1 MTATVEETSG
11 SRGAP
16 GTPGAPLAAA
26 RRGMRVGRRRALVGL
41 AMASPAIVL
50 IVAFFLVPLV
60 MTFWISLHNW
70 PLLGRHRFIGLD
82 NYVRAVADPG
92 FRSAMRFTLLYTVV
106 ITPVLF
112 LIGLGMALLV
122 RRKVR
127 AARVFQ
133 SIWFMPVCIGLAS
146 GSFLWLYLGQSQIGP
161 LFDLLRRAGLVP
173 ADGNIFAGTWGA
185 LLMVIG
191 MVTWKVVG
199 LQMLLLL
206 SGLNSIP
213 DDVTE
218 AARIDGASRWQG
230 FRFITLPL
238 LRPTLALVLVF
249 SVAGSLLAFDQFFIM
264 TAGGPANS
272 TITAVYAIYRT
283 SFISFKLGYGAA
295 LSVFLMVVLAVVS
308 AVQMLLLRNTDHG

>member
-1 MTATVEETSG
+1 MTSIANGVAVTEPTGTAT
-11 SRGAP
+11 GAP
-16 GTPGAPLAAA
+16 APRRPLAS
-26 RRGMRVGRRRALVGL
+26 GRRRQLTGL

-82 NYVRAVADPG
+82 NYTRALQDPG
-92 FRSAMRFTLLYTVV
+92 FATALKFTLLYTLV
-106 ITPVLF
+106 ITPILFVLGLALA
-112 LIGLGMALLV
+112 LIV
-122 RRKVR
+122 RRRVP

-133 SIWFMPVCIGLAS
+133 SIFFMPVCIGLAA

-161 LFDLLRRAGLVP
+161 LFDLLRRVGLVSR
-173 ADGNIFAGTWGA
+173 DGNIFAGMWSG
-185 LLMVIG
+185 LLMVIA

-206 SGLNSIP
+206 SGLQSIP
-213 DDVTE
+213 DEVVE
-218 AARIDGASRWQG
+218 AARIDGAGRWQA
-230 FRFITLPL
+230 FLHITLPL

-264 TAGGPANS
+264 TGGGPSNS
-272 TITAVYAIYRT
+272 TITAVYSIYRN

-295 LSVFLMVVLAVVS
+295 LSVFLMVILAIVS

>member
-1 MTATVEETSG
+1 MTSIANGVAVTEPTGTAT
-11 SRGAP
+11 GAP
-16 GTPGAPLAAA
+16 APRRPLAST
-26 RRGMRVGRRRALVGL
+26 RRRQLTGL

-50 IVAFFLVPLV
+50 IVGFFLVPLV

-70 PLLGRHRFIGLD
+70 PLLGKHRFIGLD
-82 NYVRAVADPG
+82 NYTRALQDPG
-92 FRSAMRFTLLYTVV
+92 FATALKFTLLYTLV
-106 ITPVLF
+106 ITPILFVLGLALA
-112 LIGLGMALLV
+112 LIV
-122 RRKVR
+122 RRRVP

-133 SIWFMPVCIGLAS
+133 SIFFMPVCIGLAA

-161 LFDLLRRAGLVP
+161 LFDLLRRVGLVSR
-173 ADGNIFAGTWGA
+173 DGNIFAGTWSG
-185 LLMVIG
+185 LLMVIA

-206 SGLNSIP
+206 SGLQGIP
-213 DDVTE
+213 DEVVE
-218 AARIDGASRWQG
+218 AARIDGAGRWKA
-230 FRFITLPL
+230 FRYITLPL

-264 TAGGPANS
+264 TGGGPSNS
-272 TITAVYAIYRT
+272 TITAVYSIYRN

-295 LSVFLMVVLAVVS
+295 LSVFLMVILAIVS

>member
-1 MTATVEETSG
+1 MTSTTNDLAVVG
-11 SRGAP
+11 PARGAP
-16 GTPGAPLAAA
+16 VLPV
-26 RRGMRVGRRRALVGL
+26 RRGMRVGRRRALIGL
-41 AMASPAIVL
+41 AMASPAILL

-82 NYVRAVADPG
+82 NYRRAIADPG
-92 FRSAMRFTLLYTVV
+92 FHAALKFTVLYTVV

-112 LIGLGMALLV
+112 LLGLGLAFLV
-122 RRKVR
+122 RRRVR
-127 AARVFQ
+127 SARIFQ
-133 SIWFMPVCIGLAS
+133 SIYFMPVCIGLAS
-146 GSFLWLYLGQSQIGP
+146 GSFLWLYLGQGRIGP
-161 LFDLLRRAGLVP
+161 LFDLLRRVGLVP

-185 LLMVIG
+185 LLMVTG

-206 SGLNSIP
+206 AGLQSIP
-213 DDVTE
+213 DDVVE
-218 AARIDGASRWQG
+218 AARIDGAGRWKG
-230 FRFITLPL
+230 FWYITVPL

-264 TAGGPANS
+264 TNGGPSNS

-295 LSVFLMVVLAVVS
+295 LSVFLMVILAVVS

>member
-1 MTATVEETSG
+1 MTSTTNDIAVVG
-11 SRGAP
+11 PARGAP
-16 GTPGAPLAAA
+16 VRPG
-26 RRGMRVGRRRALVGL
+26 RRVMRVSRRRALVGL
-41 AMASPAIVL
+41 AMASPAILL

-70 PLLGRHRFIGLD
+70 PLLGRHRFIGLA
-82 NYVRAVADPG
+82 NYRRAIADPG
-92 FRSAMRFTLLYTVV
+92 FHAALKFTVIYTVV

-112 LIGLGMALLV
+112 LLGLGLAFLV
-122 RRKVR
+122 RRR
-127 AARVFQ
+127 APAARVFQ
-133 SIWFMPVCIGLAS
+133 SIYFMPVCIGLAS
-146 GSFLWLYLGQSQIGP
+146 GSFLWLYLGQAKIGP
-161 LFDLLRRAGLVP
+161 LFDLLRRAGIVA

-185 LLMVIG
+185 LLMVTG

-206 SGLNSIP
+206 AGLQSIP
-213 DDVTE
+213 DDVVE
-218 AARIDGASRWQG
+218 AARIDGAGRWKG
-230 FRFITLPL
+230 FWYITVPL

-264 TAGGPANS
+264 TNGGPSNS

-295 LSVFLMVVLAVVS
+295 LSVFLMVILAVVS
-308 AVQMLLLRNTDHG
+308 AVQMLLLRNTDNG

>member
-1 MTATVEETSG
+1 MTSTTNDLAVVG
-11 SRGAP
+11 PARGAP
-16 GTPGAPLAAA
+16 VLPV
-26 RRGMRVGRRRALVGL
+26 RRGMRVSRRRALIGL
-41 AMASPAIVL
+41 AMASPAILL

-82 NYVRAVADPG
+82 NYRRAIADPG
-92 FRSAMRFTLLYTVV
+92 FHAALKFTVLYTVV

-112 LIGLGMALLV
+112 LLGLGLAFLV
-122 RRKVR
+122 RRRVR
-127 AARVFQ
+127 SARIFQ
-133 SIWFMPVCIGLAS
+133 SIYFMPVCIGLAS
-146 GSFLWLYLGQSQIGP
+146 GSFLWLYLGQGRIGP
-161 LFDLLRRAGLVP
+161 LFDLLRRVGLVP

-185 LLMVIG
+185 LLMVTG

-206 SGLNSIP
+206 AGLQSIP
-213 DDVTE
+213 DDVVE
-218 AARIDGASRWQG
+218 AARIDGAGRWKG
-230 FRFITLPL
+230 FWYITVPL

-264 TAGGPANS
+264 TNGGPSNS

-295 LSVFLMVVLAVVS
+295 LSVFLMVILAVVS

>member
-1 MTATVEETSG
+1 MTSTAHDLAVAG
-11 SRGAP
+11 PVRGAP
-16 GTPGAPLAAA
+16 TRPA

-50 IVAFFLVPLV
+50 IVALFLVPLV
-60 MTFWISLHNW
+60 MTFWISLNSW

-82 NYVRAVADPG
+82 NYRRALADPG
-92 FRSAMRFTLLYTVV
+92 FHAALKFTVLYTVV

-112 LIGLGMALLV
+112 LLGLGLALLV
-122 RRKVR
+122 RRRVR

-133 SIWFMPVCIGLAS
+133 SLYFMPVCIGLAS
-146 GSFLWLYLGQSQIGP
+146 GSFLWLYIGQARIGP
-161 LFDLLRRAGLVP
+161 LFDLLRRVGVVQ
-173 ADGNIFAGTWGA
+173 ADGNIFASTWGA
-185 LLMVIG
+185 LLMVSG

-206 SGLNSIP
+206 AGLQSIP
-213 DDVTE
+213 DDVLE
-218 AARIDGASRWQG
+218 AARIDGAGRWKG
-230 FRFITLPL
+230 FWHITVPL

-264 TAGGPANS
+264 TNGGPSNS

-295 LSVFLMVVLAVVS
+295 LSVFLMVILAVVS

>member
-1 MTATVEETSG
+1 MTSTAHDLAVAG
-11 SRGAP
+11 PVRGAP
-16 GTPGAPLAAA
+16 TRPA

-50 IVAFFLVPLV
+50 IVALFLVPLV
-60 MTFWISLHNW
+60 MTFWISLNSW

-82 NYVRAVADPG
+82 NYRRALADPG
-92 FRSAMRFTLLYTVV
+92 FHAALKFTVLYTVV

-112 LIGLGMALLV
+112 LLGLGLAFLV
-122 RRKVR
+122 RRRVR

-133 SIWFMPVCIGLAS
+133 SLYFMPVCIGLAS
-146 GSFLWLYLGQSQIGP
+146 GSFLWLYIGQARIGP
-161 LFDLLRRAGLVP
+161 LFDLLRRVGLVH
-173 ADGNIFAGTWGA
+173 ADGNIFASTWGA
-185 LLMVIG
+185 LLMVSG

-206 SGLNSIP
+206 AGLQSIP
-213 DDVTE
+213 DDVLE
-218 AARIDGASRWQG
+218 AARIDGAGRWQG
-230 FRFITLPL
+230 FVHITVPL

-264 TAGGPANS
+264 TNGGPANS

-295 LSVFLMVVLAVVS
+295 LSVFLMVILAVVS

>member
-1 MTATVEETSG
+1 MTSTVRDLAVAG
-11 SRGAP
+11 PGRDAP
-16 GTPGAPLAAA
+16 APRV
-26 RRGMRVGRRRALVGL
+26 RRGMRAGRRRALVGL

-60 MTFWISLHNW
+60 MTFWISLNNW
-70 PLLGRHRFIGLD
+70 PLLGRHRFIGLA
-82 NYVRAVADPG
+82 NYTRALADPG
-92 FRSAMRFTLLYTVV
+92 FHAALKFTVLYTVV

-112 LIGLGMALLV
+112 LLGLGLAVLV
-122 RRKVR
+122 RRRVR

-133 SIWFMPVCIGLAS
+133 SLYFMPVCIGLAS
-146 GSFLWLYLGQSQIGP
+146 GSFLWLYLGQARIGP
-161 LFDLLRRAGLVP
+161 LFDLLRRVGLVQ
-173 ADGNIFAGTWGA
+173 ADGNIFASTWGA
-185 LLMVIG
+185 LLMVSG

-206 SGLNSIP
+206 AGLQSIP
-213 DDVTE
+213 DDVLE
-218 AARIDGASRWQG
+218 AARIDGATRWKG
-230 FRFITLPL
+230 FWHITVPL

-264 TAGGPANS
+264 TNGGPSNS

-295 LSVFLMVVLAVVS
+295 LSVFLMVILALVS
-308 AVQMLLLRNTDHG
+308 AVQLLLLRNTDHA

>member
-1 MTATVEETSG
+1 
-11 SRGAP
+11 
-16 GTPGAPLAAA
+16 
-26 RRGMRVGRRRALVGL
+26 
-41 AMASPAIVL
+41 MASPAIVL

-82 NYVRAVADPG
+82 NYTRALQDPG
-92 FRSAMRFTLLYTVV
+92 FATALKFTLLYTLV
-106 ITPVLF
+106 ITPILFVLGLALA
-112 LIGLGMALLV
+112 LIV
-122 RRKVR
+122 RRRVP

-133 SIWFMPVCIGLAS
+133 SIFFMPVCIGLAA

-161 LFDLLRRAGLVP
+161 LFDLLRRVGLVSR
-173 ADGNIFAGTWGA
+173 DGNIFAGMWSG
-185 LLMVIG
+185 LLMVIA

-206 SGLNSIP
+206 SGLQSIP
-213 DDVTE
+213 DEVVE
-218 AARIDGASRWQG
+218 AARIDGAGRWQA
-230 FRFITLPL
+230 FLHITLPL

-264 TAGGPANS
+264 TGGGPSNS
-272 TITAVYAIYRT
+272 TITAVYSIYRN

-295 LSVFLMVVLAVVS
+295 LSVFLMVILAIVS

>member
-1 MTATVEETSG
+1 MTSVVDLTPG
-11 SRGAP
+11 SAGAP

-26 RRGMRVGRRRALVGL
+26 RRGMRVSRRRALVGL
-41 AMASPAIVL
+41 AMATPAIVL
-50 IVAFFLVPLV
+50 IAAFFLVPLV

-70 PLLGRHRFIGLD
+70 PLLGRHRFVGLD
-82 NYVRAVADPG
+82 NYARAVADPG
-92 FRSAMRFTLLYTVV
+92 FRTAMKFTLVYTVV

-122 RRKVR
+122 RRRVR

-133 SIWFMPVCIGLAS
+133 SIYFMPVCIGLAA
-146 GSFLWLYLGQSQIGP
+146 GSFLWLYLGQARIGP
-161 LFDLLRRAGLVP
+161 LFDLLRRVGIVP

-213 DDVTE
+213 DDVVE

-230 FRFITLPL
+230 FRHITVPL

-264 TAGGPANS
+264 TNGGPANS